1 MYLYGSLTKDFVHS
15 SSDIDFLVVMDDKDM
30 AIYEKYQMIDLCKK
44 YLENLL
50 EIRVDLIDIK
60 IAIMQFGTKGIQRAV
75 KII

>member
-1 MYLYGSLTKDFVHS
+1 M
-15 SSDIDFLVVMDDKDM
+15 IDFLVVMDDKDM

-60 IAIMQFGTKGIQRAV
+60 MAIPCNLEPKVFKEQ
-75 KII
+75 

>member
-1 MYLYGSLTKDFVHS
+1 
-15 SSDIDFLVVMDDKDM
+15 M

-60 IAIMQFGTKGIQRAV
+60 MAIEQFGTKGIQRAV